1 MELKS
6 YLIEKNL
13 SQIKNYSFILLYG
26 ENKGLIDE
34 LKVSLK
40 NFFNYEPINF
50 FQDELIKNER
60 LLSSEINN
68 LSLFGKNKL
77 IIIHEAND
85 KILSQIKD
93 NFTKTNNV
101 VLVLSNVLDKKS
113 KLRDF
118 FSKEKSCVIIA
129 CYNDNERSL
138 MEFIKKELNDFKNL
152 DLNLI
157 NLIINNSNSNRR
169 VIKNELQKIK
179 ACFVDKKLDAVKIN
193 KLLNYREN
201 DDFSSIRDATLNGDK
216 KKLNLELS
224 SLSINNENIL
234 LFFNYLS
241 SRLLK
246 LYETRIIEKK
256 CKNIEQALEQLKPKL
271 FWKEKDAFVSQ
282 LNKWNLKK
290 INIALIN
297 LGKFDKDI
305 KKNFNQIN
313 DTMLKQLL
321 INLCEIASSPSK
333 A

>member
-6 YLIEKNL
+6 YLVEKNL
-13 SQIKNYSFILLYG
+13 SQLKNYTFILLYG
-26 ENKGLIDE
+26 ENRGLIDG
-34 LKVSLK
+34 LKLSIK
-40 NFFNYEPINF
+40 NFFDYESINF
-50 FQDELIKNER
+50 FQDELIKNEH

-68 LSLFGKNKL
+68 LSLFEKNKL

-93 NFTKTNNV
+93 NFTNANNIVV
-101 VLVLSNVLDKKS
+101 VLSSILEKKS

-118 FSKEKSCVIIA
+118 FSKEKSCAIIA

-138 MEFIKKELNDFKNL
+138 IDFIKKELNNFQNL

-157 NLIINNSNSNRR
+157 NLIINNSNSNRQ
-169 VIKNELQKIK
+169 VITNELEKIK
-179 ACFVDKKLDAVKIN
+179 ACFVDKKIDAEKVN

-201 DDFSSIRDATLNGDK
+201 YDFSSIRDAALNGDK
-216 KKLNLELS
+216 KKLNLEFS

-246 LYETRIIEKK
+246 LYETRIIEKR

-271 FWKEKDAFVSQ
+271 FWKEKDSFISQ

-297 LGKFDKDI
+297 LGEFDKNI
-305 KKNFNQIN
+305 KKNFNHIN

-321 INLCEIASSPSK
+321 INLCDIASNASEV
-333 A
+333 